1 MLHNVFYASIFSE
14 SDICCV
20 LDLFYQ
26 ITKFKNKMIIFIS
39 FLTLVE
45 SVCDPSSPTFGNCV
59 DEALQAAGDRI
70 VALESV
76 NNLLIGKVSSLES
89 KVTSLE
95 NENKAIKSELNDLKA
110 DIISL
115 ETFEEI
121 FEEIDDTLK
130 DLGSTNDIIKSDL
143 TQLNLENV
151 EQNSRIEAVEGF
163 AEDNAEALDVTKL
176 EMDTLKASNELLNNQ
191 YNVLDSKIK
200 AVEGRLDILEGDAG
214 TILPF

>member
-1 MLHNVFYASIFSE
+1 
-14 SDICCV
+14 
-20 LDLFYQ
+20 
-26 ITKFKNKMIIFIS
+26 MIIFIS

-45 SVCDPSSPTFGNCV
+45 SVCDPSSPTFGSCV

-70 VALESV
+70 LALESV
-76 NNLLIGKVSSLES
+76 NNLLIG

-130 DLGSTNDIIKSDL
+130 
-143 TQLNLENV
+143 
-151 EQNSRIEAVEGF
+151 EQNSRIETVEGV
-163 AEDNAEALDVTKL
+163 AENNAEALDVTKL
-176 EMDTLKASNELLNNQ
+176 EMDTLKASNDLLNNQ

-200 AVEGRLDILEGDAG
+200 AVEARLDILEGDAG
-214 TILPF
+214 TDFLFNFVG

>member
-1 MLHNVFYASIFSE
+1 
-14 SDICCV
+14 
-20 LDLFYQ
+20 
-26 ITKFKNKMIIFIS
+26 MIIFIS

-45 SVCDPSSPTFGNCV
+45 SVCDPNSPTFGHCV

-70 VALESV
+70 LALESV
-76 NNLLIGKVSSLES
+76 NNLLIG

-121 FEEIDDTLK
+121 FEEIDDTFK
-130 DLGSTNDIIKSDL
+130 DIKATDDIIKSDL
-143 TQLNLENV
+143 TQLEIKHE
-151 EQNSRIEAVEGF
+151 EQNSRIEAVEGL

>member
-1 MLHNVFYASIFSE
+1 MKSTYALLLTF
-14 SDICCV
+14 
-20 LDLFYQ
+20 LPNA
-26 ITKFKNKMIIFIS
+26 KNKMIIFIS
-39 FLTLVE
+39 FLTFVA

-76 NNLLIGKVSSLES
+76 NNLLIG

-130 DLGSTNDIIKSDL
+130 
-143 TQLNLENV
+143 
-151 EQNSRIEAVEGF
+151 EQNSRIETVKGL
-163 AEDNAEALDVTKL
+163 AEDNQEALNVTKL
-176 EMDTLKASNELLNNQ
+176 EMDTLKASNDLLNNQ

-200 AVEGRLDILEGDAG
+200 AVEARLDILEGDAG
-214 TILPF
+214 TDFLFNFVG